1 MMEEAGGLQSMGSQR
16 VSDTAFT
23 CLSKVHSPFHIYILL
38 PPLFIITLNNS
49 SMDAENDAI
58 SVTIFA
64 STIIYNL
71 GNSRGRGKAIIFTYI
86 FAYCVLF
93 SFQIFKDSLLF
104 L

>member
-1 MMEEAGGLQSMGSQR
+1 MCHSLLSP
-16 VSDTAFT
+16 FI
-23 CLSKVHSPFHIYILL
+23 CLSKVYSPFHIYILL

-49 SMDAENDAI
+49 SMYTENNTI

-64 STIIYNL
+64 STIKSNL
-71 GNSRGRGKAIIFTYI
+71 GNSRGRGKAIVFTYI

-93 SFQIFKDSLLF
+93 SFLIFKDSLLF